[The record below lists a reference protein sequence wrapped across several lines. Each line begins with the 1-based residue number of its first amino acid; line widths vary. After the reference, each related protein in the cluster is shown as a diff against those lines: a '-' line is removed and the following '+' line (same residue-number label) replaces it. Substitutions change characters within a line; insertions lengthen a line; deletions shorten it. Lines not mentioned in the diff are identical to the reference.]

1 MKITITIN
9 ISLKTID
16 TLVSSMEQ
24 LPDTRIIR
32 TEYHEIETPD
42 DTQENIDKWL
52 SEERK
57 IEYAKKFEE
66 TFPDYTFKV
75 EKISITK

>member
-9 ISLKTID
+9 ISSKIVD
-16 TLVSSMEQ
+16 SLVSFMEQ
-24 LPDTRIIR
+24 ADNTRIIR
-32 TEYHEIETPD
+32 RETHEIETSD

-66 TFPDYTFKV
+66 EFPEFTFKV
-75 EKISITK
+75 EEISIIK

>member
-9 ISLKTID
+9 VSSKIVDS
-16 TLVSSMEQ
+16 LVSFMEKR
-24 LPDTRIIR
+24 DTRIIR
-32 TEYHEIETPD
+32 TEYHEIETSD

-52 SEERK
+52 SKERK

-66 TFPDYTFKV
+66 KFPELTFKV
-75 EKISITK
+75 EEISIIK